1 MYLKIPFL
9 KIDWTMVAWTSWT
22 PWTILQR
29 RFADAQKQTA
39 LHSSLW
45 QRQVCIWLSQQ
56 LFIWKFYIKSNYK
69 NAHTFFL
76 AFRKQKSLKL
86 DLLGVKSGCG
96 FSNSDVTRFQI
107 FSQTMSYEYVMAQYQ
122 KKLRD
127 MKLLGFGLFTKTV
140 GKGILA
146 RIKYG

>member
-29 RFADAQKQTA
+29 RFADAEKQAA

-45 QRQVCIWLSQQ
+45 QRQVCIWRSQQ

-69 NAHTFFL
+69 NTHTFFL
-76 AFRKQKSLKL
+76 AFRK
-86 DLLGVKSGCG
+86 LGVKRGCG
-96 FSNSDVTRFQI
+96 FSNSDGTRFKI
-107 FSQTMSYEYVMAQYQ
+107 FSQTMSSKYMMAWYQ
-122 KKLRD
+122 MKLRD
-127 MKLLGFGLFTKTV
+127 MKLLDFGLFTKTV
-140 GKGILA
+140 GKGTLT